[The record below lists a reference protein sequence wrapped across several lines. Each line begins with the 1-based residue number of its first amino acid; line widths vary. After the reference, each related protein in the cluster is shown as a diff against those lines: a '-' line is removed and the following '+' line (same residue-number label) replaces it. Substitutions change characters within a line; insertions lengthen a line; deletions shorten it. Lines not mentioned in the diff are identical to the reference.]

1 MPYFRSERLHA
12 PAFHQ
17 KDQSFLTHMKNASL
31 IHVLS
36 MSPEKCKHCV
46 LSKMNVIGLNYQ
58 SVNVLCLS
66 TAKYGIS
73 DMFNLFEQLLLLLLV
88 SPHPLHALEQ
98 WMLKETWGGGGGGR
112 E

>member
-46 LSKMNVIGLNYQ
+46 LSKMNVTGLNYQ
-58 SVNVLCLS
+58 S
-66 TAKYGIS
+66 
-73 DMFNLFEQLLLLLLV
+73 MFYFMSVHSKIRYFRHVQFV
-88 SPHPLHALEQ
+88 
-98 WMLKETWGGGGGGR
+98 
-112 E
+112 